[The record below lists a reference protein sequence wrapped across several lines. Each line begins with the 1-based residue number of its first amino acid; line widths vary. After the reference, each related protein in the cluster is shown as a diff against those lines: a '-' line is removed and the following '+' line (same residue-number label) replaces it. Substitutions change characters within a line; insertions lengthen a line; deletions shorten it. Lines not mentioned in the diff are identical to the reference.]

1 MNERANH
8 SSRSEQASP
17 TRISD
22 PKMRGEFQ
30 RAAIWTAVVGGAFIA
45 WTIAQSILI
54 IIGALVFAAMIDGGA
69 RLLGRVLDIK
79 RSWRVA
85 IVLLCAAAF
94 LAWLG
99 YFAGTQIAQQAAEF
113 STLIGRQVGRLF
125 AWAAEN
131 GLAVDQGI
139 IKDIIGQ
146 VSNGVG
152 TITKAIGGVVGGL
165 TTLLLIAIIGIFIAI
180 DPNVYER
187 GVSWMINREKRG
199 DFHELVLRLGRTLRR
214 LMAGRLLGMVIEGI
228 FTYVLLAYGGL
239 VLGFGAV
246 PMAALLALLT
256 GLLAF
261 IPNIGALISGVL
273 MVLVGFSGGVEMGI
287 YTIFVYFAVQMIDGY
302 ILIPMI
308 AKKTVDLA
316 PALVLAAQLIL
327 GALFGILGL
336 ALADPIVAMIKTALE
351 QRSEHNDRDDAR
363 KADRAKRA
371 RAKKARAAD

>member
-1 MNERANH
+1 MSDSQNH

-45 WTIAQSILI
+45 WTIAQPILI

-69 RLLGRVLDIK
+69 RLLGRVLAIK
-79 RSWRVA
+79 RGWRVA
-85 IVLLCAAAF
+85 IVLVFAVAF
-94 LAWLG
+94 LAWLA
-99 YFAGTQIAQQAAEF
+99 YFAGTQIAQQTAEF
-113 STLIGRQVGRLF
+113 STLIGQQIERLF

-131 GLAVDQGI
+131 GFAVDQGN
-139 IKDIIGQ
+139 IKDIVGQ
-146 VSNGVG
+146 ISNGVG

-187 GVSWMINREKRG
+187 GVSWMINSEKRG
-199 DFHELVLRLGRTLRR
+199 DFHELVVRLGRTLRR

-228 FTYVLLAYGGL
+228 FTYILLAAYG
-239 VLGFGAV
+239 V
-246 PMAALLALLT
+246 PMAALLAMLT

-273 MVLVGFSGGVEMGI
+273 MVLVGFSGGVEMGV

-351 QRSEHNDRDDAR
+351 QRSENNDRDDALNAD
-363 KADRAKRA
+363 KALRTKRT
-371 RAKKARAAD
+371 KASAPT

>member
-1 MNERANH
+1 MSKAEH
-8 SSRSEQASP
+8 QTSRSEQASP
-17 TRISD
+17 TRITD
-22 PKMRGEFQ
+22 PKMRGELQ
-30 RAAIWTAVVGGAFIA
+30 RATIWVAVVGAAYIA
-45 WTIAQSILI
+45 WTIAQPILI
-54 IIGALVFAAMIDGGA
+54 IVGALVFAAMIDGGA
-69 RLLGRVLDIK
+69 RLLGRGLKIG
-79 RSWRVA
+79 RGWRVT
-85 IVLLCAAAF
+85 IILLGMVAF

-113 STLIGRQVGRLF
+113 STLIGQQVGRLF

-131 GLAVDQGI
+131 GFAVDQSNI
-139 IKDIIGQ
+139 RDIIGQ
-146 VSNGVG
+146 VSSGVG
-152 TITKAIGGVVGGL
+152 TITRAIGGVVGGL

-187 GVSWMINREKRG
+187 GVSWMVTKKKRD
-199 DFHELVLRLGRTLRR
+199 DFHVLVTRLGHTLRR

-228 FTYVLLAYGGL
+228 FTYILLALYG
-239 VLGFGAV
+239 V

-273 MVLVGFSGGVEMGI
+273 MVLVGFSGGVEMGL

-351 QRSEHNDRDDAR
+351 QRSENNDRDDAL
-363 KADRAKRA
+363 KADRARRA
-371 RAKKARAAD
+371 QRKKVGEAT

>member
-1 MNERANH
+1 MSDSENH

-22 PKMRGEFQ
+22 PRMRGEFR

-45 WTIAQSILI
+45 WTIAQPILI

-69 RLLGRVLDIK
+69 RLLGRVLAIK
-79 RSWRVA
+79 RGWRVA
-85 IVLLCAAAF
+85 IVLLFAVAF

-113 STLIGRQVGRLF
+113 STLIGQQIGRLF
-125 AWAAEN
+125 DWAAAN
-131 GLAVDQGI
+131 GFAADQNNI
-139 IKDIIGQ
+139 RDIIGQ
-146 VSNGVG
+146 ISNGVG

-187 GVSWMINREKRG
+187 GVSWMVTREKRA
-199 DFHELVLRLGRTLRR
+199 DFHELVVRLGRTLRR

-228 FTYVLLAYGGL
+228 FTYILLAAYG
-239 VLGFGAV
+239 V
-246 PMAALLALLT
+246 PMAALLAMLT

-273 MVLVGFSGGVEMGI
+273 MVLVGFSGGVEMGV

-351 QRSEHNDRDDAR
+351 QRSENNDRDDAL
-363 KADRAKRA
+363 KADKALRTKR
-371 RAKKARAAD
+371 KKASAPT

>member
-22 PKMRGEFQ
+22 PRMRGEFQ

-54 IIGALVFAAMIDGGA
+54 IIGALVFSAVIDGGV
-69 RLLGRVLDIK
+69 RLLGRVLKIT
-79 RSWRVA
+79 RGFRVT
-85 IVLLCAAAF
+85 IVLLAF
-94 LAWLG
+94 LAFLIWLG
-99 YFAGTQIAQQAAEF
+99 YFAGTQIAGQAAEF
-113 STLIGRQVGRLF
+113 SRLISVQLERLLDL
-125 AWAAEN
+125 ASAN
-131 GLAVDQGI
+131 GVVANQDSIRDLM
-139 IKDIIGQ
+139 GQ
-146 VSNGVG
+146 VSSGLG
-152 TITKAIGGVVGGL
+152 TITRAIGGVVGGV

-187 GVSWMINREKRG
+187 GISWMVTREKRD
-199 DFHELVLRLGRTLRR
+199 DFHELVVRLGVTLRR
-214 LMAGRLLGMVIEGI
+214 LMAGRLLGMLIEGV
-228 FTYVLLAYGGL
+228 FTYVLLALYG
-239 VLGFGAV
+239 V

-261 IPNIGALISGVL
+261 IPNIGAVVSGVL

-287 YTIFVYFAVQMIDGY
+287 YTIFVYFAVQTIDGY

-308 AKKTVDLA
+308 AKKTVELA

-327 GALFGILGL
+327 GALFGILGV
-336 ALADPIVAMIKTALE
+336 ALADPILAMIKTALE

-363 KADRAKRA
+363 KADRARRA
-371 RAKKARAAD
+371 RKTKASTAK